1 MIKQN
6 EKYLITGVTGG
17 VGYAL
22 CERILKTGGKV
33 LILSRNEEKLRKLR
47 NYLFSTGVATIHGQV
62 ETIVSDILDKKLVR
76 KAMEDVKGVFHLAAL
91 AQGMQ
96 SGKPIESINTNVL
109 GSMNVLVE
117 SLEKDFVLGI
127 SSDKAVKVSGTYG
140 ATKFLM
146 ERLFTEFEE
155 INPNTKYRVVRLGNV
170 IYSVDSV
177 LEKWKT
183 LIENNK
189 EVIITEPKATRF
201 FMTQEQSVD
210 MILNC
215 LEKSTDSTPY
225 FEHTKSTSMGNLL
238 QAMSNKYLPE
248 GCELSVK
255 EIGLQLNENLHEKII
270 EDGPYT
276 NEIEQYTI
284 EELEEMI

>member
-1 MIKQN
+1 MIVKG
-6 EKYLITGVTGG
+6 EKYLVTGG
-17 VGYAL
+17 TGVVGYEL
-22 CERILKTGGKV
+22 CKRIVEMGGKV
-33 LILSRNEEKLRKLR
+33 LVLSLTEEKLKKLQEK
-47 NYLFSTGVATIHGQV
+47 YDIEVL
-62 ETIVSDILDKKLVR
+62 VSDILDRERVR
-76 KAMEDVKGVFHLAAL
+76 EAIKAVRGVFHLTAL

-96 SGKPIESINTNVL
+96 SGKCIESINTNVL

-127 SSDKAVKVSGTYG
+127 SSDKVVQVSGNYG

-146 ERLFTEFEE
+146 ERLFNEFEE

-177 LEKWKT
+177 LEKWKNK
-183 LIENNK
+183 IENNE

-201 FMTQEQSVD
+201 FMTKEQSVD
-210 MILNC
+210 MIFNC

-225 FEHTKSTSMGNLL
+225 FENIKSTSMGNLL
-238 QAMSNKYLPE
+238 EAMSNKYLPE
-248 GCELSVK
+248 GNELLVK
-255 EIGLQLNENLHEKII
+255 EIGLQPNENLHERIV
-270 EDGPYT
+270 EGGPYT

-284 EELEEMI
+284 KELEEMI